1 MSRNTLLTLSLALTC
16 SLLFGPAAQ
25 AQDKSEDKLPQ
36 KVSKLQKAVIKA
48 VKHVSPCF
56 VVIGGGSGVV
66 ISSDGYML
74 TNHHVAGSRPIGE
87 DWRVKLPSGKIYS
100 ATMIGTDPQGDI
112 SLLKIQLKKGEAL
125 QYVPFGDSDKCRVG
139 QWVIALGN
147 PWGFA
152 KDSSPTVTL
161 GLISAANRYRG
172 NYGDAI
178 QTDTPINA
186 GNSGGPLIDIK
197 GRLVGINGS
206 ITTRHG
212 VKVNSG
218 AGYAISVNQIK
229 RFLPTLKKGGVVAH
243 AALNGVRVGNTDIGG
258 NGALISRVTNDST
271 ADKAGFKRGDVV
283 VAVAKMPVKNSARYY
298 GAISTFPAG
307 ATVTV
312 TVKRGG
318 KMVDLD
324 VKLDRS
330 SRANAFPRRRRTP
343 TPTPSSKGYFGAML
357 ARGDKGVVIRSVVAS
372 SPAAKAKLKAGDIIR
387 SIDGQTVSRPRE
399 FNSLLGKKKPGDS
412 IRLLIERSGAEKEFT
427 IKLGTHP

>member
-1 MSRNTLLTLSLALTC
+1 MSKKTILSFSLALGF
-16 SLLFGPAAQ
+16 SLLASPAAR
-25 AQDKSEDKLPQ
+25 AQDKTTEKLPE

-66 ISSDGYML
+66 ISADGYML

-87 DWRVKLPSGKIYS
+87 DWRIKLPSGKIYS
-100 ATMIGTDPQGDI
+100 AEMIGTDPQGDI
-112 SLLKIQLKKGEAL
+112 SLLKIRLKKGQSL
-125 QYVPFGDSDKCRVG
+125 QYVPFGNSDKCRVG

-152 KDSSPTVTL
+152 KDSTPTVTL

-229 RFLPTLKKGGVVAH
+229 RFLPTLKKGGVVSH
-243 AALNGVRVGNTDIGG
+243 AALNGLRVGNTDIGG
-258 NGALISRVTNDST
+258 NGALISRVSNGTT
-271 ADKAGFKRGDVV
+271 ASKAGFKKNDVV

-307 ATVTV
+307 ASVTV
-312 TVKRGG
+312 TVKRGDELV
-318 KMVDLD
+318 KLK
-324 VKLDRS
+324 VKLDKS

-343 TPTPSSKGYFGAML
+343 TPSSKGYFGAMVV
-357 ARGDKGVVIRSVVAS
+357 RGDKGVVIRSVVAS
-372 SPAAKAKLKAGDIIR
+372 SPAATAKLKAGDIIR
-387 SIDGQTVSRPRE
+387 SIDGQTVARPRE
-399 FNSLLGKKKPGDS
+399 FNSLLGKKKPGES
-412 IRLLIERSGAEKEFT
+412 IRLLIERSGGEKEFT